1 MTGSAMVSRMVS
13 LFDDLGREIAK
24 GGSPEDT
31 LCLLTTRAVEHVP
44 GAQDAGI
51 TRARSER
58 GEFESVGTTSETVR
72 LVDEVQYDL
81 RSGPCVD
88 AALDSA
94 VYLTGNLRE
103 DSRWPLFG
111 KRAAGEYGVQS
122 MLSFRMFF
130 EDDDYIAA
138 LNLYSPERDA
148 FDEQSCLTGLTLST
162 YGALAVTSTRRR
174 DRVVN
179 LERALESNR
188 DIGVAIGVLM
198 GLHRVTRE
206 QAFDLLRI
214 ASQAK
219 HRKVRDLARDVAETG
234 SLDFS

>member
-1 MTGSAMVSRMVS
+1 MVSHMVS
-13 LFDDLGREIAK
+13 LFDDLGRELANN
-24 GGSPEDT
+24 GSPDDALALIT
-31 LCLLTTRAVEHVP
+31 SRAVEHIP
-44 GAQDAGI
+44 GATDAGI
-51 TRARSER
+51 TRARE
-58 GEFESVGTTSETVR
+58 GGFESVGTTSEMVR
-72 LVDEVQYDL
+72 RVDDVQYDIG
-81 RSGPCVD
+81 SGPCVD

-103 DSRWPLFG
+103 DPRWPLFG
-111 KRAAGEYGVQS
+111 KRAANEFGVQS

-148 FDEQSCLTGLTLST
+148 FGEDSCLTGLTLST
-162 YGALAVTSTRRR
+162 YGALAVTSARRR
-174 DRVVN
+174 ERVVN

-198 GLHRVTRE
+198 GVHKVTRE
-206 QAFDLLRI
+206 QAFDLLRM

-234 SLDFS
+234 TLDFS